1 MDNRKVKTND
11 ILEGIFNSVNNWVII
26 CADGLPLCWPD
37 TIEPKVYSC
46 LEDAMADFDKKAGHS
61 LTTEYSFIKNV
72 LYKHNSFEDYTVNF
86 WY

>member
-37 TIEPKVYSC
+37 TLDPKVYSC

-72 LYKHNSFEDYTVNF
+72 LYKHNSFENYTVNF

>member
-37 TIEPKVYSC
+37 TLDPKVYSC
-46 LEDAMADFDKKAGHS
+46 LEDAMADFDKKQGHS
-61 LTTEYSFIKNV
+61 LTTEYSFIKSV
-72 LYKHNSFEDYTVNF
+72 INSHKSFDDYTTNF

>member
-37 TIEPKVYSC
+37 TLDPKVYSC

>member
-11 ILEGIFNSVNNWVII
+11 ILEGIFKSVNNWVII

-37 TIEPKVYSC
+37 TVNPKVYSC
-46 LEDAMADFDKKAGHS
+46 LEDALADFDKKAGQS
-61 LTTEYSFIKNV
+61 ITTEYSFIKSAINNH
-72 LYKHNSFEDYTVNF
+72 KDFDDYITNF

>member
-11 ILEGIFNSVNNWVII
+11 ILEGIFNSMNNWVII

-37 TIEPKVYSC
+37 TLDPKVYSC

>member
-1 MDNRKVKTND
+1 
-11 ILEGIFNSVNNWVII
+11 VNNWVII

-37 TIEPKVYSC
+37 TLDPKVYSC

>member
-37 TIEPKVYSC
+37 TLDPKVYSC
-46 LEDAMADFDKKAGHS
+46 PEDAMADFDKKAGHS
-61 LTTEYSFIKNV
+61 LTTEYNFIKNV

>member
-11 ILEGIFNSVNNWVII
+11 ILEGIFKSVDNWVII

-37 TIEPKVYSC
+37 TLDPKVYSC